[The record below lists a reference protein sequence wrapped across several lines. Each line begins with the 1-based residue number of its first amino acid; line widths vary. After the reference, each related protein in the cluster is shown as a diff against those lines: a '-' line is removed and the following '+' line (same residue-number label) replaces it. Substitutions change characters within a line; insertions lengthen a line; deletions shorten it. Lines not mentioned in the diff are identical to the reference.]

1 VTESDAPGLAFRA
14 ADSGDVA
21 TIVALVQS
29 AYRGDA
35 SRAGWTTEA
44 DLLDGQRT
52 DELEIR
58 DVIAAPR
65 ALMLLAESAGECV
78 GCCKVELLRGDAASF
93 GLFAVRPTLQGRG
106 VGRALVAEAERVAVR
121 DGARAMRMTVIRQRA
136 ELLHFY
142 ARLGYRPTGEVAPF
156 PYGDARAGIPRRPDL
171 EFVLLEKPLRDLSS
185 H

>member
-1 VTESDAPGLAFRA
+1 MAADALRPAFRTAGA
-14 ADSGDVA
+14 ADVA

-58 DVIAAPR
+58 GVLAAPR
-65 ALMLLAESAGECV
+65 ASMLLAEWAGECV
-78 GCCKVELLRGDAASF
+78 GCCKVELGFGDAAAF

-106 VGRALVAEAERVAVR
+106 VGRALVAEAERVAIG
-121 DGARAMRMTVIRQRA
+121 DGARALRMTVLRQRA
-136 ELLHFY
+136 ELLAFY
-142 ARLGYRPTGEVAPF
+142 ARLGYEPTGDVAPF
-156 PYGDARAGIPRRPDL
+156 PYGDERFGIPRRPDL
-171 EFVLLEKPLRDLSS
+171 EFVVLEKPLRDLSS